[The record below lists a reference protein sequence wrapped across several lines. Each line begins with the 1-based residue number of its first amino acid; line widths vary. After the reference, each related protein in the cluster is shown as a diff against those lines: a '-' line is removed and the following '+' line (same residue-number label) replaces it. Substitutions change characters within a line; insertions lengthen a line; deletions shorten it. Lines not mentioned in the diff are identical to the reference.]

1 MISTHH
7 QLLTRTSNT
16 STSYSSKGEDEE
28 EEEGGPVLKENVPID
43 CAAVCLYFGTVS
55 HKILDPV
62 LCDRN
67 VEFNTVLLL
76 S

>member
-1 MISTHH
+1 M
-7 QLLTRTSNT
+7 
-16 STSYSSKGEDEE
+16 
-28 EEEGGPVLKENVPID
+28 LKENVPID

-67 VEFNTVLLL
+67 VEFNTVLLQSCCMTTL
-76 S
+76 LFSQLPLCLI